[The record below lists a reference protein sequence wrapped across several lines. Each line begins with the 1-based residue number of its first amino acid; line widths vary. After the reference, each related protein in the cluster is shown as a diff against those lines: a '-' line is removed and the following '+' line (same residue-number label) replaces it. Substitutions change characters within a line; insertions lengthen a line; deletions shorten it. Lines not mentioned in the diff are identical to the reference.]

1 VIRGGFGMSYDRVP
15 LPAFA
20 GSSDPGAAANLASSV
35 AIHNLGAGSLGD
47 LGTFT
52 TISPAI
58 QNSYA
63 EHVSL
68 QAEQQIGSRSVLSGE
83 YQYVRGVQLALPV
96 QRTADLCASTSACD
110 AGSKFTGQ
118 QVGSGAVSS
127 YSGFSVAFA
136 QQPVRWGNYKV
147 SYTYSTAEGSGT
159 GENASYINDQMR
171 RVSFTGVLHTSL
183 DPGSTMWQ
191 QLTHGFLLAGTTDYS
206 NRSEFLGMN
215 FINLNA
221 RLTKNLLVGPR
232 FRLEAMVETFNM
244 LQRTNAAFT
253 HAASE
258 MGENASEVF
267 STYRR
272 VASLQSPNGSQM
284 GLRMT
289 F

>member
-1 VIRGGFGMSYDRVP
+1 
-15 LPAFA
+15 
-20 GSSDPGAAANLASSV
+20 
-35 AIHNLGAGSLGD
+35 
-47 LGTFT
+47 
-52 TISPAI
+52 
-58 QNSYA
+58 
-63 EHVSL
+63 
-68 QAEQQIGSRSVLSGE
+68 
-83 YQYVRGVQLALPV
+83 
-96 QRTADLCASTSACD
+96 
-110 AGSKFTGQ
+110 
-118 QVGSGAVSS
+118 
-127 YSGFSVAFA
+127 
-136 QQPVRWGNYKV
+136 
-147 SYTYSTAEGSGT
+147 
-159 GENASYINDQMR
+159 
-171 RVSFTGVLHTSL
+171 
-183 DPGSTMWQ
+183 
-191 QLTHGFLLAGTTDYS
+191 
-206 NRSEFLGMN
+206 MN